1 MNKTDYEN
9 KNLNELILQIRDEQP
24 GIMDRKE
31 LEEFI
36 SRVEQ
41 LDLVILSARVQQTL
55 KNNPNTEY
63 FVFDDYIHNQENPI
77 PITEKENIIYFLDVD
92 MDTCISE
99 NGHNW
104 VEEDA
109 CAESG
114 TSTMR
119 CTICGFSHTVSF

>member
-1 MNKTDYEN
+1 MNKTDYNN
-9 KNLNELILQIRDEQP
+9 KNLKELILQIRNEQP

-31 LEEFI
+31 LEEFAN
-36 SRVEQ
+36 RVEQ

-77 PITEKENIIYFLDVD
+77 PITNKEDIICFLDVD
-92 MDTCISE
+92 INTCLSD
-99 NGHNW
+99 NGHKW

>member
-1 MNKTDYEN
+1 MNRTDYKN
-9 KNLNELILQIRDEQP
+9 KNLKELILQIRDEQP

-31 LEEFI
+31 LEEFA

-63 FVFDDYIHNQENPI
+63 FVFDDYIHNDELPI
-77 PITEKENIIYFLDVD
+77 PITDKEDIICFLDVD
-92 MDTCISE
+92 MENCINE
-99 NGHNW
+99 TGHEW
-104 VEEDA
+104 EEEDA

-119 CTICGFSHTVSF
+119 CKICGFSHTVSF